1 MNARTSGRSVLKT
14 MGSSDVQLLKEC
26 PDKEQEYLVEALHS
40 GKFICVVILLTYKL
54 FFVEIVN

>member
-1 MNARTSGRSVLKT
+1 MNARTSGRSVWKT

-54 FFVEIVN
+54 